1 MKKNLHNKVGGFTLI
16 ELLVVIAIIGI
27 LSSVVLVSLSTAR
40 NKGKA
45 AAIKGQMASLRSA
58 VELAANGGG
67 YGAMTGATG
76 AGATGACAAGTV
88 FTNTNVAAIVAGIN
102 SQSNVLPLQCSADS
116 ATAATVWGAITTLP
130 DGTGAYCVDSSGNAK
145 LYSAL
150 TTTAAYTTATISNGV
165 CQ

>member
-58 VELAANGGG
+58 VELSANGLG
-67 YGAMTGATG
+67 YGAMTGGTG
-76 AGATGACAAGTV
+76 VGATTACALGA
-88 FTNTNVAAIVAGIN
+88 FNNTNVTAIVAGIN
-102 SQSNVLPLQCSADS
+102 AQSPLLNLQCSSDS
-116 ATAATVWGAITTLP
+116 ATAALAWAAITTLP

-150 TTTAAYTTATISNGV
+150 TTTAAYTTAAINNGV